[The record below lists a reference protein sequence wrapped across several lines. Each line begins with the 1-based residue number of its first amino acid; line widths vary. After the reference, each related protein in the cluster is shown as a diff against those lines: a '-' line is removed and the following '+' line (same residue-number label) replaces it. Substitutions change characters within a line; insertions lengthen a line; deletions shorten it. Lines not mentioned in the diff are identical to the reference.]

1 MTDEAA
7 DTPTRLIEA
16 AVAMIDEGGEG
27 SIRLRDIASTAGVT
41 LPSIYHFFGS
51 RDGLIEEAQ
60 AARYLRSQIGIT
72 QEFAD
77 SIFTCR
83 SRRSFTAIVR
93 RFLTAALDSRRTA
106 LRSVRIEV
114 LGSAQARPALGVRL
128 ASEQRAAN
136 EALAVPL
143 RYAQRRGWM
152 RPDVD
157 AVTVAAWVITTV
169 TGRLFVETDPS
180 FDDLTGWDTVTIEA
194 VLAVLGPRDVLGD
207 SAVAEP
213 SV

>member
-16 AVAMIDEGGEG
+16 AVAVIDEGGEG

-77 SIFTCR
+77 FIFSCR

-93 RFLTAALDSRRTA
+93 RFLTVALDSRRTA

-114 LGSAQARPALGVRL
+114 LGSAQARPALAARL
-128 ASEQRAAN
+128 AIEQRAAN

-143 RYAQRRGWM
+143 RHAQRRGWM

-157 AVTVAAWVITTV
+157 ANTLSAWVIATV

-180 FDDLTGWDTVTIEA
+180 FDDLAAWDTLTIEA
-194 VLAVLGPRDVLGD
+194 VLSAFEPRGTHLD
-207 SAVAEP
+207 S
-213 SV
+213 

>member
-27 SIRLRDIASTAGVT
+27 SIRLRDIASIAGVT

-77 SIFTCR
+77 SIFSCR

-93 RFLTAALDSRRTA
+93 RFLTVALDSRRTA

-114 LGSAQARPALGVRL
+114 LGSAQARPALAARL
-128 ASEQRAAN
+128 AIEQRAAN

-143 RYAQRRGWM
+143 RHAQRRGWM

-157 AVTVAAWVITTV
+157 ANTLSAWVIATV

-180 FDDLTGWDTVTIEA
+180 FDDLAAWDTLTIEA
-194 VLAVLGPRDVLGD
+194 VLSAFEPRGAHLD
-207 SAVAEP
+207 S
-213 SV
+213 